1 MNAFDM
7 MAPDGQP
14 VRWAI
19 NLLHR
24 TGLAGSRAR
33 GGPDLPPLPPRGRR
47 GSARLSLRKL
57 AGGAG
62 GLPCR
67 PESQHPGLRVAGAES
82 PPFRPLT
89 PEEDQQTVER
99 INASGAG
106 ILLVG
111 LGCPKQDLFA
121 YEHRQRIRPVQVC
134 VGAVFDFHA
143 GHKRMAPPWMQRH
156 GLEWLFRLCQ
166 EPRRL
171 WRRYLIF
178 NTVFLLL
185 LAGALLRRRQR
196 RPTRSRLPPPRP
208 SGLPAILAVS
218 DSAAKWYHKGRRREK
233 PRPCRRH
240 WERNRSQGCPVES
253 LTLAL
258 LFSSV
263 ICGIIGG
270 FVGSAYAPGFGFL
283 LGFLFG
289 PLGVLYR
296 LSN

>member
-1 MNAFDM
+1 MIDQAAFPWPRKVGLLGVGVSVTHCEEAAATIVEAARRGVPAIVTCQPVHGIVLGSSDASLRKKMNAFDM

-24 TGLAGSRAR
+24 TGLRDRVRGADLTFSLCRRAAAAGV
-33 GGPDLPPLPPRGRR
+33 PVYLY
-47 GSARLSLRKL
+47 GSAPEVL
-57 AGGAG
+57 AAFRAG
-62 GLPCR
+62 LQ
-67 PESQHPGLRVAGAES
+67 SQHPGLQVAGAES

-178 NTVFLLL
+178 NTVFLAKLTV
-185 LAGALLRRRQR
+185 ALLR
-196 RPTRSRLPPPRP
+196 
-208 SGLPAILAVS
+208 
-218 DSAAKWYHKGRRREK
+218 H
-233 PRPCRRH
+233 
-240 WERNRSQGCPVES
+240 
-253 LTLAL
+253 AL
-258 LFSSV
+258 L
-263 ICGIIGG
+263 GIPEPQP
-270 FVGSAYAPGFGFL
+270 AK
-283 LGFLFG
+283 
-289 PLGVLYR
+289 
-296 LSN
+296 